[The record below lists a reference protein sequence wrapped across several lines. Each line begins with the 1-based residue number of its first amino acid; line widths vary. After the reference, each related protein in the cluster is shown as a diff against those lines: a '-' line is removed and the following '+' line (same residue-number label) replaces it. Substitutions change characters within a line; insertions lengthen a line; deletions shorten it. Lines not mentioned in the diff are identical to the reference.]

1 MDFFDGCYCSS
12 ALTDIEVSLYGFV
25 NAFTCYT
32 GLFLRI
38 QPAAEAGEASGGLKT
53 A

>member
-1 MDFFDGCYCSS
+1 VITLVYFGLALVLAILDSFF
-12 ALTDIEVSLYGFV
+12 